1 MDTTASSQPGSTL
14 AAEYTAMTTTRQ
26 QFLRRAHLCSK
37 ITIPA
42 LIPTDNDVTERNQTI
57 DLPQPWQSVGAA
69 GVNTMAAKF
78 VMTLLPSSVPFF
90 QFVMGVKEREE
101 MLGLPEEEQGQFAA
115 AIEARLQKMEQDVLE
130 DIELSTLRS
139 QSFATF
145 KHLLVGGNYTLFIK
159 PDEIKGF
166 PLNRFVV
173 RRDGSGNVTKL
184 IVKEIVAQ
192 AALPEGWLEKATAG
206 NVQHAKVVAE
216 GKDLDIYT
224 VVKRVSKKAWTSW
237 QEVLGYEV
245 PGTRGRFS
253 DENNPW
259 IVLRMIA
266 VDGEDYGRSYVEELY
281 GDLKTAEDLSK
292 AIAQGA
298 MVSAEL
304 KWMVNPSGMT
314 DIEDLEE
321 SVVGDYIPGRADDV
335 AALRA
340 EKLADFRV
348 AGDTLSSVISRLE
361 RGFLMTSSVQRQAER
376 VTAYEISVMSQEIE
390 DTLGGYY
397 SLLGQEF
404 QLPIIRLWINKMQRE
419 GKLRKFPKDSI
430 RPKIIT
436 GVDALGRGQ
445 NLMRLNGLFQDLS
458 NVATILAG
466 PLGRRFDLNQLIMM
480 MANGRGVNIE
490 PALIP
495 EQVIQ
500 QQDAKAQQQQQAA
513 DIASRAAGPAAGA
526 LAQAAAQPQATE

>member
-1 MDTTASSQPGSTL
+1 MEKPATVNQSTL
-14 AAEYTAMTTTRQ
+14 SAEYTAMCTVRQ
-26 QFLRRAHLCSK
+26 PFLRRAHLCSK

-42 LIPTDNDVTERNQTI
+42 LIPSDTDITERNQTL
-57 DLPQPWQSVGAA
+57 DLPQPWQSVGSS
-69 GVNTMAAKF
+69 GVNTMSAKF

-90 QFVMGVKEREE
+90 QFVMGVAEREE
-101 MLGLPEEEQGQFAA
+101 LLGLPEEKQAEFAA
-115 AIEARLQKMEQDVLE
+115 EIEARLQKMEQDVLE

-139 QSFATF
+139 QAFSTF
-145 KHLLVGGNYTLFIK
+145 KHLLVGGNYVLYMA
-159 PDEIKGF
+159 PDDIKGF

-192 AALPEGWLEKATAG
+192 ASLPEGWLEAATSG
-206 NVQHAKVVAE
+206 NVKHAKVVAE

-224 VVKRVSKKAWTSW
+224 VVKRVSKKMWVSW

-259 IVLRMIA
+259 IVLRMIS

-304 KWMVNPSGMT
+304 KWLVNPAGMT

-321 SVVGDYIPGRADDV
+321 SEVGDYVPGRMDDV

-348 AGDTLSSVISRLE
+348 AGETLSSVISRLE

-404 QLPIIRLWINKMQRE
+404 QLPIVRLWIAKMQRE
-419 GKLRKFPKDSI
+419 GKLKKFPKNSI

-445 NLMRLNGLFQDLS
+445 NLMRLNGLFQDLA
-458 NVATILAG
+458 NVAIILQG
-466 PLGRRFDLNQLIMM
+466 PIGRYFRPTQIIMM

-495 EQVIQ
+495 EEVIQ
-500 QQDAKAQQQQQAA
+500 QQDDQAQQQQQAA
-513 DIASRAAGPAAGA
+513 DIAARAAGPAAGA